1 MKDSRLPKLLDAIG
15 FAGSDT
21 QLAEQT
27 CTEMLNEGMEV
38 HDSIAVA
45 RAQKLCRAASAMLKD
60 AHKAI
65 EDITEPAQCQAH
77 SRIGT
82 PCGMENGHPG
92 QHIYRAHNGH
102 EWDEDADR
110 AMGAQ
115 IAASMEG
122 RRD

>member
-38 HDSIAVA
+38 HDSIALA
-45 RAQKLCRAASAMLKD
+45 RAQKLCRAAAAMLKD

-65 EDITEPAQCQAH
+65 EDITEPAQCQKR
-77 SRIGT
+77 SLIGT
-82 PCGMENGHPG
+82 QCGEENGHPG
-92 QHIYRAHNGH
+92 QHIYRSGSR

>member
-1 MKDSRLPKLLDAIG
+1 MKDSRLPKLLDTIG

-38 HDSIAVA
+38 HDSIAIA
-45 RAQKLCRAASAMLKD
+45 RAQKLCRAAAAMLKD
-60 AHKAI
+60 AHTAI
-65 EDITEPAQCQAH
+65 EGITEPAQCQAH
-77 SRIGT
+77 SLIGT
-82 PCGMENGHPG
+82 PCGQENGHPG
-92 QHIYRAHNGH
+92 QHIYRSGTR

>member
-1 MKDSRLPKLLDAIG
+1 MRDSRLPKLLDTIG
-15 FAGSDT
+15 FAGADS
-21 QLAEQT
+21 QLVVES

-38 HDSIAVA
+38 HDSIALA
-45 RAQKLCRAASAMLKD
+45 RAQKLCRAAAAMLKD

-92 QHIYRAHNGH
+92 QHIYRSGSR

>member
-1 MKDSRLPKLLDAIG
+1 MKDSRLPKMLDTIG
-15 FAGSDT
+15 FAGADA
-21 QLAEQT
+21 QLVVES
-27 CTEMLNEGMEV
+27 CTELLNEGLEV
-38 HDSIAVA
+38 HDSIAIA
-45 RAQKLCRAASAMLKD
+45 RAQNLCRAASVMLKD

-65 EDITEPAQCQAH
+65 EAIAEPAQCQAR
-77 SRIGT
+77 SLIGT
-82 PCGMENGHPG
+82 QCGQENGHPG
-92 QHIYRAHNGH
+92 QHIYRSGSR

>member
-1 MKDSRLPKLLDAIG
+1 MRDSRLPKLLDTIG

-27 CTEMLNEGMEV
+27 CAAMLNEVMEV
-38 HDSIAVA
+38 HDSIALA
-45 RAQKLCRAASAMLKD
+45 RAQNLCRAAAAMLKD

-82 PCGMENGHPG
+82 QCGQENGHPG
-92 QHIYRAHNGH
+92 QHIYRSGSR

>member
-1 MKDSRLPKLLDAIG
+1 MKDSRLPKLLDTIG

-38 HDSIAVA
+38 HDSIALA
-45 RAQKLCRAASAMLKD
+45 RAQKLCRAAAAMLKD
-60 AHKAI
+60 AHTAI
-65 EDITEPAQCQAH
+65 EGITEPAQCQAR
-77 SRIGT
+77 SLIGT
-82 PCGMENGHPG
+82 QCGMENGHPG
-92 QHIYRAHNGH
+92 QHIYRSGSR